1 MDISLQDKFYGCIC
15 GSHIG
20 SAMGAVVEGEPF
32 ERTEARFGTLDKLL
46 PYEHY
51 DNGWMCEAGTTED
64 GIERQKMIITAMIE
78 KQDRVNAED
87 VRSIWLR
94 DMNPRAPGNVSEPF
108 EATLLAMAKAGIPA
122 RDIGKYCDYSNLVSF
137 ARACHPIGLINAGD
151 EKAAKEDVMEVGQL
165 YQGTNSKGL
174 KWACVTAVAIA
185 AATRPHATV
194 DSVIQAIFDHCNE
207 RQVVEGRDDWYPRWA
222 GLDIA
227 EEIEN
232 ALTATKHC
240 KNFRELRT
248 ELNKI
253 YFAYGIPYSQA
264 FANEIVTKAICVFKM
279 VGGDVKEAIIAAV
292 NLGRDTDCA
301 AAVAAGIAGALTGT
315 ETLPKEWI
323 SQVDYAT
330 TLNPYTNSK
339 RTLKETSDG
348 LFEAYKTR
356 YRRAIALAEYMG
368 LQK

>member
-1 MDISLQDKFYGCIC
+1 MKMDVNLRDKFYGCIC

-20 SAMGAVVEGEPF
+20 SAMGAVVEGAPY
-32 ERTEARFGTLDKLL
+32 TETEEKYGTLDKLL

-51 DNGWMCEAGTTED
+51 DNGWLCEAGTTED
-64 GIERQKMIITAMIE
+64 GIERQKMISTAIIE
-78 KQDRVNAED
+78 KNDRVTAED
-87 VRSIWLR
+87 VRNIWLR
-94 DMNPRAPGNVSEPF
+94 DMNPLAPGNVSEPF

-122 RDIGKYCDYSNLVSF
+122 RDIGRYCDYANLVSF

-151 EKAAKEDVMEVGQL
+151 EKAAIADVMEVGQL
-165 YQGTNSKGL
+165 YQATNSRGL

-185 AATRPHATV
+185 AATKPHATV

-207 RQVVEGRDDWYPRWA
+207 RQVVAGREGWYPKWA

-232 ALTATKHC
+232 GLKATKNC
-240 KNFRELRT
+240 KNFREIRVAFD
-248 ELNKI
+248 KI

-264 FANEIVTKAICVFKM
+264 FANEIVTKGICVFKM
-279 VGGDVKEAIIAAV
+279 VGGDVKEAMIAAV

-301 AAVAAGIAGALTGT
+301 AAVAAGISGALSGT

-323 SQVDYAT
+323 EQVDYAT
-330 TLNPYTNSK
+330 MLNPYTNSK
-339 RTLKETSDG
+339 RTMRENADG
-348 LFEAYKTR
+348 LYNAYANRLGKAR
-356 YRRAIALAEYMG
+356 KLAEYMG
-368 LQK
+368 I

>member
-1 MDISLQDKFYGCIC
+1 MEATLKDKFYGCIC

-20 SAMGAVVEGEPF
+20 SAMGAAVEGEPYAK
-32 ERTEARFGTLDKLL
+32 TEATYGTLQTLE

-51 DNGWMCEAGTTED
+51 DNGWLCTPGTTED
-64 GIERQKMIITAMIE
+64 GIERQKMIITAMLT

-87 VRSIWLR
+87 VRTVWLR
-94 DMNPRAPGNVSEPF
+94 DMNPLAPGNVSEPF
-108 EATLLAMAKAGIPA
+108 EAALLAMAKAGIPA

-174 KWACVTAVAIA
+174 QWACVTAVAIA
-185 AATRPHATV
+185 AATRPRATV
-194 DSVIQAIFDHCNE
+194 ESVIQAVYDHCNG
-207 RQVVEGRDDWYPRWA
+207 RQVVEGRGDWYPRWA

-227 EEIEN
+227 EEIEK
-232 ALTATKHC
+232 ALDATKHC
-240 KNFRELRT
+240 KNFRELRV
-248 ELNKI
+248 ELDKI

-264 FANEIVTKAICVFKM
+264 FANEIVTKGMCVFKM

-301 AAVAAGIAGALTGT
+301 AAVAAGIAGAFSGT
-315 ETLPKEWI
+315 ETLPAEWI
-323 SQVDYAT
+323 AQVDYAT
-330 TLNPYTNSK
+330 TQNPYTNSK
-339 RTLKETSDG
+339 RTLRETADG
-348 LFEAYKTR
+348 LFDAYTARFRKM
-356 YRRAIALAEYMG
+356 AALAQVMG
-368 LQK
+368 V